1 MNMVFHDVRATSI
14 IYSLF
19 GSLEVRGRYLQNNH
33 AMYLDLA
40 LDLFIERSIPPLSDG
55 AGWQVVKIFVAMTRQ
70 FDGNCVDR
78 YAE

>member
-1 MNMVFHDVRATSI
+1 MNMVFHDVRVTSI

-19 GSLEVRGRYLQNNH
+19 GSLEVRGRYLQNNR

-40 LDLFIERSIPPLSDG
+40 LDLLIEGSIPPLSDG
-55 AGWQVVKIFVAMTRQ
+55 AGLQVVKIFVAMTRQ
-70 FDGNCVDR
+70 FDGNCVDQ